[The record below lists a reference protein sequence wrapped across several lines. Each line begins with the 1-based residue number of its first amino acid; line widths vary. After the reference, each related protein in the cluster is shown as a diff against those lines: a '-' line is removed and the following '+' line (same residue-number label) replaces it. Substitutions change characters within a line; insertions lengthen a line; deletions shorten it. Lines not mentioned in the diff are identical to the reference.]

1 MGSIFVFK
9 ALSEKWFSIFLDF
22 IRIDTEESMKSFLR
36 CAFGQVSSSLQTKLH
51 GISQPRAWRL
61 LKGPITFPGL
71 RCELPLHQEPA
82 GDVNNFRSLNNPLTS
97 DH

>member
-22 IRIDTEESMKSFLR
+22 IRIDTEESVKSFLR
-36 CAFGQVSSSLQTKLH
+36 CAYGRVSSSLQTKLH
-51 GISQPRAWRL
+51 GISQARAWHL
-61 LKGPITFPGL
+61 LKGPIYQGY
-71 RCELPLHQEPA
+71 QEPA